1 VVLAVAAKY
10 YIMGSQDQH
19 LFSNIYGWVL
29 FFLNFIYPIVLQ
41 NNTYKD
47 KKNDDPIGDHI
58 KMTSEIS

>member
-1 VVLAVAAKY
+1 
-10 YIMGSQDQH
+10 MGSQDQH

-41 NNTYKD
+41 NNTYKG

-58 KMTSEIS
+58 KMTNAIN